1 MAGVSS
7 GRDARGREVSLPLS
21 LLKVYNRLRYKAAMP
36 STCNCS
42 ETGGLQMLPLCV
54 GLRKCTVVI
63 AGGGLPSLTGCDQV
77 SFIWYQ
83 VSHVTHSSTQDN
95 ISIRLAH
102 V

>member
-1 MAGVSS
+1 MAEVSS

-42 ETGGLQMLPLCV
+42 ETGGLQMLPLGV
-54 GLRKCTVVI
+54 GLRKRSVVI
-63 AGGGLPSLTGCDQV
+63 AGGGLPSLTGSDQM
-77 SFIWYQ
+77 SFIWHRVGH
-83 VSHVTHSSTQDN
+83 VSHSSTQDHV
-95 ISIRLAH
+95 SIRPTH